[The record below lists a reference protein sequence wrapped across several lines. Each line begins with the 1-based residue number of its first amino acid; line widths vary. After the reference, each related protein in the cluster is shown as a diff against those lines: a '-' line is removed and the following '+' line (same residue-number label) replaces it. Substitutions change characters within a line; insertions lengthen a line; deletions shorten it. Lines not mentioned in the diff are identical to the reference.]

1 MILKLIRVYNRTQ
14 MKSVKPEDSV
24 NLISIWSL
32 NFMARSQYGKEDVP
46 MDGWKDVM
54 KLEFDD
60 VVSFTPQPKLVPF
73 DAKMADELLSF
84 MESHMGEEFVVH
96 CDAGMSR
103 SVAVACFLRDHYD
116 YDVEIYSIDTDKY
129 RNVTIMNM
137 LRRALY
143 GMVEET

>member
-1 MILKLIRVYNRTQ
+1 LKLVRVYNRTQ
-14 MKSVKPEDSV
+14 MKFVEPEDSV

-32 NFMARSQYGKEDVP
+32 NFMARSQYGDKDVP
-46 MDGWKDVM
+46 MEGWKDVTR
-54 KLEFDD
+54 LEFDD
-60 VVSFTPQPKLVPF
+60 VVSFIPQLKLVPF
-73 DAKMADELLSF
+73 DTKMASELLSF

-116 YDVEIYSIDTDKY
+116 YDVEFYAIDTDKH
-129 RNVTIMNM
+129 RNITIMNM